1 VVLVGKA
8 VGVQRSMRKGGTMQ
22 NIRSQLVALQEYPSN
37 HGRGNKIVASVCVLS
52 GAGVT
57 GVSVDLGSIV
67 SGNRK

>member
-1 VVLVGKA
+1 VVLVGKV
-8 VGVQRSMRKGGTMQ
+8 VGVQRSMGKGGMM
-22 NIRSQLVALQEYPSN
+22 NLRSQLVALQEYPSN

-57 GVSVDLGSIV
+57 GVSVYLGSIV